1 MVFLIDLYKGKFGLA
16 TTYWGWGVN
25 FDQNIH

>member
-16 TTYWGWGVN
+16 TTYWGW
-25 FDQNIH
+25 